1 MSKCFEKQKIGFT
14 MTLKYKYTLDAFT
27 IRKLQGKNDTFSE
40 IMKIANLSNNFI
52 V

>member
-1 MSKCFEKQKIGFT
+1 
-14 MTLKYKYTLDAFT
+14 MTLKYKLILDAFT
-27 IRKLQGKNDTFSE
+27 IRKLQGKNNDDTFSE